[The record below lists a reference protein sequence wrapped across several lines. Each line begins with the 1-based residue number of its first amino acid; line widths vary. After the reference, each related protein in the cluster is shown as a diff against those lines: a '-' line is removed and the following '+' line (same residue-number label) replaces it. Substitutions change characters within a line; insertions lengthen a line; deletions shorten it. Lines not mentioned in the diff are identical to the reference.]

1 VWRQTKA
8 RDRKICSAPFVEPPV
23 RAWPIMVLAS
33 LFFGF
38 TVMLFGRKS
47 KADDPHDTDSEI

>member
-1 VWRQTKA
+1 LFRSFCRAA
-8 RDRKICSAPFVEPPV
+8 RPR
-23 RAWPIMVLAS
+23 LADHGFGVA
-33 LFFGF
+33 FFGF